1 MSFVFK
7 IIIFFLVFGYA
18 NARNVGETEITTEDG
33 IEVFQNEKFYL
44 LKKNVKIISDSF
56 TLYADNV
63 KIKFNE
69 NMYDIVELDAK
80 GNVIFDSEAYN
91 TKGSGQSLNFKVKVE
106 EITIYGEKSELIT
119 EDIKMF
125 SDGSIKVN
133 NLNGNFYVT
142 GLNSKLVNE
151 DIFIEGEFIDGIF
164 IDNETKKEIIF
175 LNVSDEE
182 ISYVKNNDTEMYAKK
197 INFDNNTALIE
208 LRDKVTI
215 IRNGEKISGD
225 YGTLD
230 TNKNSY
236 KVKST
241 NQKKVKAIIQDNEQ

>member
-7 IIIFFLVFGYA
+7 IIILFLVSGYA
-18 NARNVGETEITTEDG
+18 NGRNAGETEITTEDG

-63 KIKFNE
+63 KINFNE

-80 GNVIFDSEAYN
+80 GNVLFDSEAYN

-133 NLNGNFYVT
+133 NLNGNFYIPV
-142 GLNSKLVNE
+142 
-151 DIFIEGEFIDGIF
+151 
-164 IDNETKKEIIF
+164 
-175 LNVSDEE
+175 
-182 ISYVKNNDTEMYAKK
+182 
-197 INFDNNTALIE
+197 
-208 LRDKVTI
+208 
-215 IRNGEKISGD
+215 
-225 YGTLD
+225 
-230 TNKNSY
+230 
-236 KVKST
+236 
-241 NQKKVKAIIQDNEQ
+241 